1 MMSAASCRLP
11 NGLSPGEKEKCQP
24 LKPAPAVSFSSP
36 YDLFRREQQPLQ
48 PPGLSIRDREK
59 RLGELPPLPPALAY
73 PLILPLHFR
82 RPALEGAPRDEEGK
96 VQVGPYLPRC
106 VGLRGVAHL
115 GAYLG
120 TVPTSS
126 ALPGRSS
133 EGSCGGR

>member
-1 MMSAASCRLP
+1 MVMSAASCRLP

-73 PLILPLHFR
+73 PFILPLS
-82 RPALEGAPRDEEGK
+82 EDG
-96 VQVGPYLPRC
+96 QT
-106 VGLRGVAHL
+106 
-115 GAYLG
+115 G
-120 TVPTSS
+120 TGTGCFEPSH
-126 ALPGRSS
+126 
-133 EGSCGGR
+133 